1 MTKGSNDSFIFK
13 LLFSKL
19 FFIILF
25 IIVVFLSF
33 NIYKG
38 LKQRMDVKK
47 EISNLRMEI
56 NNLEKQNN
64 GLSGLIEYFATD
76 EYVESASREKL
87 GYKKLGEKIVVLS
100 EEGDD
105 GALGFLEQGTNFTD
119 HGLSNANLW
128 WNYFFNKNYD

>member
-13 LLFSKL
+13 LLSSKL
-19 FFIILF
+19 FFVILF

-33 NIYKG
+33 NVYKG

-47 EISNLRMEI
+47 EISNLKMEI

-64 GLSGLIEYFATD
+64 ELGGLIEYFATD
-76 EYVESASREKL
+76 EYVETASREKL

-105 GALGFLEQGTNFTD
+105 RALSFSEQKLDSVDQGS
-119 HGLSNANLW
+119 SNIKLW
-128 WNYFFNKNYD
+128 WDYFFAKKYD